1 MNELIAA
8 MRVAFANNFTWY
20 LQAHNYHWNVAGPD
34 FPQYHKFLNEIYS
47 DAQEAI
53 DDYAEKVRQL
63 GAFAQGNYPDIIAES
78 QLNEPLPDLT
88 DPGQMF
94 TQLLS
99 DSEVLITDLLAA
111 YDLAGIEREYGLQN
125 FLAERIDTHRQQAWM
140 IRAILN
146 QVP

>member
-20 LQAHNYHWNVAGPD
+20 LQAHNYHWNVGGPD
-34 FPQYHKFLNEIYS
+34 FPQYHKFLNEIYD
-47 DAQEAI
+47 DAQDAI

-78 QLNEPLPDLT
+78 QLSEPLPGLT

-94 TQLLS
+94 VQLLS
-99 DSEVLITDLLAA
+99 DHDIMLNHLADT
-111 YDLAGIEREYGLQN
+111 YDLAGEQREYGIQN
-125 FLAERIDTHRQQAWM
+125 FLAERMDTHKQQGWM
-140 IRAILN
+140 LRAILN
-146 QVP
+146 QLP